1 MLAAIGAIITS
12 IVNGV
17 VGPLFGF
24 LNKKEDINLEMFR
37 TETGFDLAAY
47 QAVLAANAEANNAKI
62 IANSW
67 WGAHLLILLFGVPVG
82 IHWACLMLVS
92 TFPETWGAGW
102 GWTVKAPAPADSEL
116 ERVIIQSFYIMAPA
130 MPVLSALAW
139 RIGRRK

>member
-24 LNKKEDINLEMFR
+24 LNKKQDINLEMFR

-82 IHWACLMLVS
+82 VHWACLMLVS
-92 TFPETWGAGW
+92 TFPETFPGW
-102 GWTVKAPAPADSEL
+102 IVKAPAPADSEL
-116 ERVIIQSFYIMAPA
+116 ERVIIQSFFIMAPA
-130 MPVLSALAW
+130 IPVLSALAE